1 MFKIDLSPSYWW
13 PVRFNLPKETGG
25 TQETYTFD
33 VEYKRMTLSES
44 EALGRRAEVE
54 KLSDAAIAAEMVIG
68 WKGVADGT
76 GAPVPFSEAAL
87 RRALDTPNVAAA
99 VVSTFFES
107 NARAS
112 SKN

>member
-1 MFKIDLSPSYWW
+1 MF
-13 PVRFNLPKETGG
+13 RE
-25 TQETYTFD
+25 
-33 VEYKRMTLSES
+33 R

-68 WKGVADGT
+68 WKGVADGA

-112 SKN
+112 SKNSRASSNRRASSDRIATARCAP